1 MSGLLCIVLGY
12 FALGLH
18 MLTCLRVCVNKNVFL
33 TSHLLL
39 IISILQSVRSS
50 SPSESRMDFSPYTA

>member
-18 MLTCLRVCVNKNVFL
+18 MLTCLRVYVNKNVFL
-33 TSHLLL
+33 TSHLSFPFCNPLEAPP
-39 IISILQSVRSS
+39 
-50 SPSESRMDFSPYTA
+50 PSESRMDFSPYTA

>member
-12 FALGLH
+12 FALGFH
-18 MLTCLRVCVNKNVFL
+18 MLTCLCEQECI
-33 TSHLLL
+33 SHLSFPFCNPLAAP
-39 IISILQSVRSS
+39 